1 MALSTTPLP
10 PGAGAGLLVPTTDRS
25 LGDLVVTGEAVALE
39 LRPANTV
46 QRLLGGV
53 VDLAVYGAAGAAL
66 LLGLSRLVQN
76 YAHLSILLV
85 VVPVTMMVVLPTTVE
100 TLSRGLSA
108 GKLAV
113 GLRVVRDDGGPV
125 RFRQSLVRAML
136 GVVEIW
142 LTLGSLATI
151 TAIINR
157 RSKRLGDL
165 LAGTYAIQ
173 VRGTETALAPLL
185 MPPELERWAA
195 TADIRRLPDQLAMHG
210 RIYLSRTGSLRPE
223 VRDVVG
229 RQLAASVEPFVSP
242 PPPWGTNPERFLA
255 AVLVARRDREYRAAQ
270 ALEERTAVS
279 AERTRRLPYGIPEV
293 F

>member
-1 MALSTTPLP
+1 ML
-10 PGAGAGLLVPTTDRS
+10 
-25 LGDLVVTGEAVALE
+25 LE
-39 LRPANTV
+39 LKPANTV
-46 QRLLGGV
+46 QRLLGGLI
-53 VDLAVYGAAGAAL
+53 DLAIYGVVGGAM

-76 YAHLSILLV
+76 MAHLSILV
-85 VVPVTMMVVLPTTVE
+85 VVVSVTMMVVLPTTVE
-100 TLSRGLSA
+100 TVSRGLSA

-142 LTLGSLATI
+142 LTFGGLATI

-173 VRGTETALAPLL
+173 VRGAETAMAPLL

-195 TADIRRLPDQLAMHG
+195 VADIRRLPDSLAMHA
-210 RIYLSRTGSLRPE
+210 RTYLSRTGSLRPE
-223 VRDVVG
+223 VRGLIG
-229 RQLAASVEPFVSP
+229 RQLAAATEPYVSP
-242 PPPWGTNPERFLA
+242 PPPWGTNPERFVA
-255 AVLVARRDREYRAAQ
+255 AVLVARRDREYRAAL
-270 ALEERTAVS
+270 ALEHTTATL
-279 AERTRRLPYGIPEV
+279 AERTRRLPYGVPEV
-293 F
+293 S

>member
-1 MALSTTPLP
+1 M
-10 PGAGAGLLVPTTDRS
+10 
-25 LGDLVVTGEAVALE
+25 TGEAVALE
-39 LRPANTV
+39 LKPANTV
-46 QRLLGGV
+46 QRLLGGL
-53 VDLAVYGAAGAAL
+53 VDLAIYAAAGAAL

-76 YAHLSILLV
+76 SAHVSSLV
-85 VVPVTMMVVLPTTVE
+85 VVVSVTMMVVLPTTVE

-125 RFRQSLVRAML
+125 RFRQSLVRSML

-157 RSKRLGDL
+157 RSKRLGDI

-173 VRGTETALAPLL
+173 VRGTESALAPLL

-195 TADIRRLPDQLAMHG
+195 VADIRRLPDSLAMQG
-210 RIYLSRTGSLRPE
+210 RIYLSRTGTLRPE

-229 RQLAASVEPFVSP
+229 RQLAAATEPYVSP

-255 AVLVARRDREYRAAQ
+255 AVLVARRDREYRAAVV
-270 ALEERTAVS
+270 LDETTAAI
-279 AERTRRLPYGIPEV
+279 AERTRRLPYGVPEV
-293 F
+293 S